1 MKSRKEKKTVP
12 NTIKSIAPTLFAV
25 EQDPEPV
32 LMSFNMVNFILQNM
46 ELRQKELELENIRL
60 RKTNEDLRKNELMFQ
75 RFQRIGNL
83 GYFYL
88 DYQTGA
94 AKSSTSFNKII
105 GLEAPFELGLENL
118 KQIIHPAFQHA
129 AHKRYHEALQ
139 QHKRFSGEYK
149 IIRPVDGSERWLST
163 WARIEFNADQTPA
176 LLACII
182 QDITEQKQTL
192 QSLDQSLKL
201 NHNQN
206 ERLLNFSYIISHN
219 LRSHSSNFAQ
229 LLEFLE
235 KTNTEA
241 ERKDIFKHLKT
252 VAWRFDDT
260 LRNLNDVVS
269 IQKGTT
275 TIIKPL
281 HLKTQVDIAVQS
293 LGYLIAEKNA
303 IVINDV
309 PEIIIVDYNPAFME
323 NILQCFLSNALKY
336 SHPERQPLIRIDYF
350 YEEDKGL
357 LQFQDNGLGIDLNK
371 HREKLFGMYKTFHR
385 NSDARG
391 IDLFLSKGQ
400 VEAMGGHIEVESEV
414 NIGSTFKIQLK

>member
-1 MKSRKEKKTVP
+1 
-12 NTIKSIAPTLFAV
+12 
-25 EQDPEPV
+25 
-32 LMSFNMVNFILQNM
+32 M

-60 RKTNEDLRKNELMFQ
+60 RKTNEDLRKNELMLQ

-105 GLEAPFELGLENL
+105 GLEAPFELELENL

-149 IIRPVDGSERWLST
+149 IIRPVDGSERWVNT

-176 LLACII
+176 LLTCII

-206 ERLLNFSYIISHN
+206 ERLLNFSYIVSHN
-219 LRSHSSNFAQ
+219 LRSHSSNFTQ
-229 LLEFLE
+229 LLEFFE
-235 KTNTEA
+235 KTQIEE
-241 ERKDIFKHLKT
+241 ERRDIFKHLKT

-269 IQKGTT
+269 IQKSRT

-281 HLKTQVDIAVQS
+281 QLKSQVDIAVQS

-303 IVINDV
+303 IVINNV
-309 PEIIIVDYNPAFME
+309 PETTIVDYNPAFME
-323 NILQCFLSNALKY
+323 NILHCFLSNALKY

-350 YEEDKGL
+350 YEEDKAI
-357 LQFQDNGLGIDLNK
+357 LQFQDNGLGIDLKK

-385 NSDARG
+385 NADARG
-391 IDLFLSKGQ
+391 IGLFLSKGQ
-400 VEAMGGHIEVESEV
+400 VEAMGGRIEVESEV